1 MKNLFK
7 DVLITLFGAL
17 TSLLTVLIL
26 YWIESHWNIS
36 FYSLMVWFVIPA
48 GAGISGFAA
57 ASGYYF
63 GARFFNYKP
72 RKIILIS
79 MLGVSIGTY
88 LFIQYLD
95 YSLLEVQGESIAHY
109 LSFWEYLDISLTNT
123 SVQIRAGRGGHVKVG
138 NTIELQSFG
147 YVYALLQV
155 IGFVLGSFVLYLYL
169 STRLYCE
176 QCLRYFSNKGNVSRY
191 TDDKES
197 LVNFIKKAVNL
208 LGKHNLAEIISLHD
222 EAGVAK
228 CDLKKHYL
236 RTDLNLKS
244 CKECGKHHL
253 LLNVFKKNGKDD
265 WDEMHDL
272 TIGAMSMKELSLKTP
287 SKI

>member
-7 DVLITLFGAL
+7 DIFIILLGAL
-17 TSLLTVLIL
+17 TSLLTALVL
-26 YWIESHWNIS
+26 YWIESHWEIS

-48 GAGISGFAA
+48 GAGVSGFAA
-57 ASGYYF
+57 ASGYYL

-72 RKIILIS
+72 KKIFLIGI
-79 MLGVSIGTY
+79 LGVSIGTY

-95 YSLLEVQGESIAHY
+95 YSLLEVKGESVAHY

-123 SVQIRAGRGGHVKVG
+123 SVQFSAGRSGHVKVG
-138 NTIELQSFG
+138 TPIELHSFG

-155 IGFVLGSFVLYLYL
+155 IGFALGGFVLYRYL

-176 QCLRYFSNKGNVSRY
+176 QCLRYFSNKGNISRY
-191 TDDKES
+191 TGDKES

-208 LGKHNLAEIISLHD
+208 LKKNDLTEIISLHD
-222 EAGVAK
+222 EEGFAK
-228 CDLKKHYL
+228 CDFKKHYL
-236 RTDLNLKS
+236 RTDLNLKF

-253 LLNVFKKNGKDD
+253 SLNVFKKNGKDD
-265 WDEMHDL
+265 WDELHDL
-272 TIGAMSMKELSLKTP
+272 TIRAMSMKELSFKLN
-287 SKI
+287 